1 MAHGRLSLNWS
12 CIPSV
17 GIKACSAILTLHKV
31 GALCPEIQCVLTCVL
46 VSVCACVRVF
56 RASKKVEAGKRRK
69 FLTPPRT
76 PIVQLHHQ
84 QLGKSILR

>member
-31 GALCPEIQCVLTCVL
+31 GALCPEMECVPTCVL

-76 PIVQLHHQ
+76 PIVQLYHQ
-84 QLGKSILR
+84 QLEKSILR